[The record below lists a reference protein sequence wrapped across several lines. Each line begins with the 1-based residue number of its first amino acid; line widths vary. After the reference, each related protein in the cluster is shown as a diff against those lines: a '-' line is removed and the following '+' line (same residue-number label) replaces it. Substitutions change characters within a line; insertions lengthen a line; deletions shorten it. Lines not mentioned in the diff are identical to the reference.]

1 MKKLVKGFYNLVFL
15 IGSLTVPVAQA
26 ETPELAIQQY
36 QKGDYETAAS
46 RLKVL
51 SDQGRAD
58 AQFYLATMYQEGKGV
73 EMDYEQAA
81 YWFRAASN
89 QGHARAQF
97 NLGNAY
103 KHGRGVGKDDW
114 LALTWWKRSALQSYE
129 PAQYNYG
136 IALLFGRGT
145 RIDEKRALD
154 WLSKAADSGYA
165 PAQRVMS
172 QISGKNVQTEVT
184 AIRNYHSLTASSGWV
199 RERPARHFTIQMMAG
214 PSENNIKRFWHANK
228 INQPAA
234 IFRFKHGKS
243 TWHGLVIGDFESPTQ
258 AQRALKALPTAMQAR
273 RPWVRRFDSVQKMLI
288 DSNKQD

>member
-1 MKKLVKGFYNLVFL
+1 MMKIVKGFYNLIFL
-15 IGSLTVPVAQA
+15 IGLIAVPVAQA
-26 ETPELAIQQY
+26 ATPEQAIQQY
-36 QKGDYETAAS
+36 QKGDYEAAAS
-46 RLKVL
+46 KLKVL
-51 SDQGRAD
+51 SDQGHAD

-73 EMDYEQAA
+73 EQDYKQAA
-81 YWFRAASN
+81 YWLRASSN

-103 KHGRGVGKDDW
+103 KHGRGVDKDDW

-154 WLSKAADSGYA
+154 WLSKAADNGYA

-172 QISGKNVQTEVT
+172 QISGKNEPGEVT
-184 AIRNYHSLTASSGWV
+184 AIRNYRSLTASSGWV

-214 PSENNIKRFWHANK
+214 PSESNIIRFWQANK

-234 IFRFKHGKS
+234 IFRFKHGQS
-243 TWHGLVIGDFESPTQ
+243 TWHGLVIGDFESPSQ
-258 AQRALKALPTAMQAR
+258 AQRTLKAMPAAMQAR
-273 RPWVRRFDSVQKMLI
+273 QPWVRRFDSVQKMLV
-288 DSNKQD
+288 DNNKQD